1 MRPPDPGSALRPR
14 THPHRWGVLAASVFA
29 QAAAAAVLQGM
40 PGLAQLIRTQYA
52 LGYHELGLLLSGG
65 LIGLLLTS
73 VAWGLAIDRV
83 GERRCMSAGLTL
95 CGGAMI
101 GAATAGSAPAL
112 TGWLVAA
119 GAAGAAANAASGR
132 LVITWFPEHNRGTAM
147 GVRQTAIP
155 AGAGISTFA
164 LPLVGEAAGV
174 AAALTVVA
182 VACLAAA
189 AVVALVVRDTPPSPA
204 AGSGSVTA
212 ADRPAPDRPAPDL
225 PADGPARPGTAR
237 TVALVSAVSALL
249 VVPQLAIVSFLVVYL
264 DEAHGVPAVTAA
276 FALAAVQF
284 LGGAA
289 RIAVGF
295 WSDRWGRRV
304 APLLGTAALVAV
316 LFATIAVAEA
326 TASVAAGPLLVG
338 AGVAAVCWNGLAF
351 TIVGEQADPRRVGLA
366 LAVQN
371 TAVAAGMAVTP
382 TAFGALLG
390 ATSWAWSFAAVAT
403 VTAMACALLL
413 RPART
418 EARYERGS
426 STSRLAAGLDTAPPS
441 GRSVP

>member
-1 MRPPDPGSALRPR
+1 MRPPDPGSAQRPR

-132 LVITWFPEHNRGTAM
+132 LVITWFPQHSRGTAM

-189 AVVALVVRDTPPSPA
+189 AVVALVVRDSPPSPA
-204 AGSGSVTA
+204 AGSSSVTA
-212 ADRPAPDRPAPDL
+212 ADRPAPDRPG
-225 PADGPARPGTAR
+225 DGPARPGTAR

-316 LFATIAVAEA
+316 LFAAIAVAEA
-326 TASVAAGPLLVG
+326 TASVAAVPLLVG

-351 TIVGEQADPRRVGLA
+351 TIVGERADPRRTGLA

-382 TAFGALLG
+382 TAFGALLV

-418 EARYERGS
+418 EAHYERGS
-426 STSRLAAGLDTAPPS
+426 STSRLDADLDTAPPS
-441 GRSVP
+441 RRSVP